1 MGGTRLAKCYAVTAK
16 EERVVAPFRFTSV
29 VQLPEMLG
37 RRARDEQELLELL
50 EEVPIDCIYH
60 HTAARFLR
68 FEVLDATFPNDFAMW
83 ATREVRDQVLGERL
97 GVIDPFDFANLEMLR
112 QELVST
118 LDDHLS
124 RISVVPRVIHGE
136 PFHFMRSRLI
146 EIPSGFEAHDL
157 ETFADALGRVD
168 ASSIY
173 YHTVEA
179 RLRKGVSEGDFARWL
194 GDQLHEKTLT
204 AKIARLSPFSSSLE
218 AMRTQLLGLVQTAL
232 RAQTKEKA
240 A

>member
-1 MGGTRLAKCYAVTAK
+1 MA
-16 EERVVAPFRFTSV
+16 EPFRFTSV

-50 EEVPIDCIYH
+50 EDVPIDSIYY

-68 FEVLDATFPNDFAMW
+68 FEVVDAMFPNDFAMW
-83 ATREVRDQVLGERL
+83 AAREVRDQVLGERL
-97 GVIDPFDFANLEMLR
+97 GIIDPFDFPNLEALR
-112 QELVST
+112 QELVTT

-124 RISVVPRVIHGE
+124 HINVVPRVIHGE

-146 EIPSGFEAHDL
+146 EIPSGFEATDL
-157 ETFADALGRVD
+157 ESFADALGRVD
-168 ASSIY
+168 TSSIY

-179 RLRKGVSEGDFARWL
+179 RLRKGVPEGDFARWIGSAL
-194 GDQLHEKTLT
+194 GAREL
-204 AKIARLSPFSSSLE
+204 AGRFARLSPFSSNIE
-218 AMRTQLLGLVQTAL
+218 AMRKQLLALVRMGRKPQ
-232 RAQTKEKA
+232 EKA

>member
-1 MGGTRLAKCYAVTAK
+1 MV
-16 EERVVAPFRFTSV
+16 EPFRFTSV

-37 RRARDEQELLELL
+37 RRSRDEQELLELL
-50 EEVPIDCIYH
+50 EEVPIDTIYY

-68 FEVLDATFPNDFAMW
+68 FEVLDSMFPNDFAMW

-97 GVIDPFDFANLEMLR
+97 GVIDPFDFPNLEALR
-112 QELVST
+112 QELVTT

-146 EIPSGFEAHDL
+146 EIPSGFEATDL
-157 ETFADALGRVD
+157 ESFASALSRVD
-168 ASSIY
+168 TSSIY

-179 RLRKGVSEGDFARWL
+179 RLRKGVPEGDFARWI
-194 GDQLHEKTLT
+194 GDTCNRADLA
-204 AKIARLSPFSSSLE
+204 AKIKQVSPFSSNIE
-218 AMRTQLLGLVQTAL
+218 AMRSQLLALIRTAQ
-232 RAQTKEKA
+232 RSTPQEKA

>member
-1 MGGTRLAKCYAVTAK
+1 MV
-16 EERVVAPFRFTSV
+16 EPFRFTSV

-50 EEVPIDCIYH
+50 EDVPIDTIYY

-68 FEVLDATFPNDFAMW
+68 FEVVDAMFPNDFAMW
-83 ATREVRDQVLGERL
+83 AAREVRDQVLGERL
-97 GVIDPFDFANLEMLR
+97 GIIDPFDFPNLEALR
-112 QELVST
+112 QELVTT

-146 EIPSGFEAHDL
+146 EIPSGFEATDL
-157 ETFADALGRVD
+157 ESFADALGRVD
-168 ASSIY
+168 TSSIY

-179 RLRKGVSEGDFARWL
+179 RLRKGVPVGDFANWMN
-194 GDQLHEKTLT
+194 T
-204 AKIARLSPFSSSLE
+204 AIGERELAAKFARVSPFCSSIE
-218 AMRTQLLGLVQTAL
+218 AMRKQLLALVRTAQ
-232 RAQTKEKA
+232 RPAQEKA

>member
-1 MGGTRLAKCYAVTAK
+1 LADLDAVLK
-16 EERVVAPFRFTSV
+16 EVKRVVESFRFTSV
-29 VQLPEMLG
+29 VQLQEMLG

-68 FEVLDATFPNDFAMW
+68 FEVVDAMFPNDFAMW

-97 GVIDPFDFANLEMLR
+97 GVIDPFDFPNLEALR
-112 QELVST
+112 QELVTT
-118 LDDHLS
+118 LDDHLA

-146 EIPSGFEAHDL
+146 EIPSGHEARDIASFEK
-157 ETFADALGRVD
+157 ALSQVD
-168 ASSIY
+168 TSSIY

-179 RLRKGVSEGDFARWL
+179 RLRKGVLEGDFAKWL
-194 GDQLHEKTLT
+194 GDQPGGAQVS
-204 AKIARLSPFSSSLE
+204 AKVARLSPFSSSLE
-218 AMRTQLLGLVQTAL
+218 AMRTHLLDLV
-232 RAQTKEKA
+232 RAAQGRPAISKEKA